1 MTKMLYAP
9 PPLFGLAIFKIAPVE
24 VEVLEN
30 PASVGNGM
38 ARVRVQVPKN
48 ALINTLAKIPPDER
62 TERVIERL
70 VIASDLKPLE
80 DV

>member
-1 MTKMLYAP
+1 MLYAP

>member
-1 MTKMLYAP
+1 MKMLYAP
-9 PPLFGLAIFKIAPVE
+9 PPLFGIEFLRFPPVE

-38 ARVRVQVPKN
+38 ARVRVLLPKD

-62 TERVIERL
+62 TERFVERL

-80 DV
+80 NT